1 MVVVVIVMPAPMG
14 ENNATAQGQ
23 DGQQGNQQ
31 CDSTQHLKVLMVIA
45 AMKLKLFIGCNMR
58 PRLQPLI
65 PETGYVLGK
74 RLDTN
79 RIHFLQVQEP
89 AMTQS
94 QRLKY
99 SILISLVVLGIM
111 FGLSW
116 LQNTGVIS
124 EKMFQYIAIGVAVI
138 VVVINGVMRRKV
150 KP

>member
-1 MVVVVIVMPAPMG
+1 
-14 ENNATAQGQ
+14 
-23 DGQQGNQQ
+23 
-31 CDSTQHLKVLMVIA
+31 
-45 AMKLKLFIGCNMR
+45 MR
-58 PRLQPLI
+58 
-65 PETGYVLGK
+65 V
-74 RLDTN
+74 DTN
-79 RIHFLQVQEP
+79 RIHFQIQEP

-124 EKMFQYIAIGVAVI
+124 EKLFQYIAIGVAVV

-150 KP
+150 KL

>member
-1 MVVVVIVMPAPMG
+1 
-14 ENNATAQGQ
+14 
-23 DGQQGNQQ
+23 
-31 CDSTQHLKVLMVIA
+31 
-45 AMKLKLFIGCNMR
+45 
-58 PRLQPLI
+58 
-65 PETGYVLGK
+65 VLGK

-79 RIHFLQVQEP
+79 RIHFQIQEP